1 MDGIITALAARTAD
15 LSTIAH
21 LRAPD
26 PSTSIT
32 HDPLFAALARELS
45 ALEKRV
51 ARLAA
56 AVRAEHDALEQNAAT
71 TLTAL
76 AEQKGVLEH
85 MLANVPRHLP
95 RVARARPRVVGGGV
109 RVGLEGGG
117 GREDKMMMSAV
128 VQRDADAAG
137 VRAAPIAAVAAE
149 PVSAAAGS
157 KGTPPKKQPPI
168 PRAVVIP
175 PVTVTE
181 FESLSKYQVGRLT
194 RDKLND
200 TLAELATLITDKQ
213 TQLRVPPSRMNKR
226 QRELLWEHRKLEPAV
241 VQVTSSTD
249 AHSSSSHPPPFIT
262 ETDVRDKAWFSRSA
276 FRLDPHGR
284 AVVGI
289 LRHLGRVK
297 EVRGGGHTR
306 IVVM

>member
-26 PSTSIT
+26 PLTSIT

-45 ALEKRV
+45 AFEKRV

-95 RVARARPRVVGGGV
+95 RAARARPRVVGV
-109 RVGLEGGG
+109 RGGLEGGS
-117 GREDKMMMSAV
+117 GREDTMMVSV
-128 VQRDADAAG
+128 VQRDVDAAG

-149 PVSAAAGS
+149 PAFAAAGS

-249 AHSSSSHPPPFIT
+249 AHSSSHSPPFIT

-306 IVVM
+306 IVVL

>member
-1 MDGIITALAARTAD
+1 MDGIITALAARTA
-15 LSTIAH
+15 AH

-51 ARLAA
+51 ARLVA

-71 TLTAL
+71 TLTVL
-76 AEQKGVLEH
+76 AEQKCVLEH

-95 RVARARPRVVGGGV
+95 KVAARAARPRVVMRGGDA
-109 RVGLEGGG
+109 EGGG
-117 GREDKMMMSAV
+117 GREGKMLMTPV
-128 VQRDADAAG
+128 VQRG
-137 VRAAPIAAVAAE
+137 VEQEGGGTTAPIAAMAAE
-149 PVSAAAGS
+149 PSLAVAGS

-168 PRAVVIP
+168 PRAVVIQ
-175 PVTVTE
+175 PVTVAE
-181 FESLSKYQVGRLT
+181 FECLAKYQVGRLT

-200 TLAELATLITDKQ
+200 TLAELAVLITDKQ
-213 TQLRVPPSRMNKR
+213 AQLRVAPSRMNKR

-241 VQVTSSTD
+241 VQAISSD
-249 AHSSSSHPPPFIT
+249 AHSSSPHPPPFVT
-262 ETDVRDKAWFSRSA
+262 EADVRDKAWFSRSA

>member
-32 HDPLFAALARELS
+32 NDPLFAALARELV

-56 AVRAEHDALEQNAAT
+56 AVRGEHDALDAHAST

-76 AEQKGVLEH
+76 AEQKVVLEH

-95 RVARARPRVVGGGV
+95 RRRVAAVREVGKMGDGRVEVVVGARRAV
-109 RVGLEGGG
+109 QNA
-117 GREDKMMMSAV
+117 EDVAV
-128 VQRDADAAG
+128 V
-137 VRAAPIAAVAAE
+137 APAAE
-149 PVSAAAGS
+149 SADS
-157 KGTPPKKQPPI
+157 VRTPPKRQNPI
-168 PRAVVIP
+168 PRAVFIP
-175 PVTVTE
+175 PVTVAE
-181 FESLSKYQVGRLT
+181 FESLAKYQVGRLT

-200 TLAELATLITDKQ
+200 TIAELATLVTDKQ

-241 VQVTSSTD
+241 IQATTD
-249 AHSSSSHPPPFIT
+249 TSSSSSSSSVHSPPPVFVT
-262 ETDVRDKAWFSRSA
+262 EADVRDKAWFSRSA

-306 IVVM
+306 IVIMS

>member
-95 RVARARPRVVGGGV
+95 RVAARGARPRVVVGV
-109 RVGLEGGG
+109 RGGLEGGY
-117 GREDKMMMSAV
+117 GRDDTMSTSV
-128 VQRDADAAG
+128 VQRDVDAAG
-137 VRAAPIAAVAAE
+137 ARAAPIAAVAAE
-149 PVSAAAGS
+149 PVFGAGGS
-157 KGTPPKKQPPI
+157 KGTPPKRQPPI

-175 PVTVTE
+175 PVTVSE

-200 TLAELATLITDKQ
+200 TIAELATLITDKQ